1 MHVKKLFKKEK
12 IYRDLLNRYDNVVN
26 RKENIK
32 VLIHNINDTVLY
44 VKNTSMQKL
53 FPNAYL
59 DDEKK
64 YIYLFNNTEL
74 DDRFKL
80 SHRTSSKLLFP
91 KNEGESQ
98 LYSNIYPGKFGNNS
112 ININNV
118 KEISSKGQEKV
129 KLLIKNM
136 EKKHKTKKNKN
147 INKRKTKKII

>member
-1 MHVKKLFKKEK
+1 MLLSITYLFTHLQKSTYTSEHLSVLK
-12 IYRDLLNRYDNVVN
+12 IE
-26 RKENIK
+26 RKSIK
-32 VLIHNINDTVLY
+32 ILCSSSCYT
-44 VKNTSMQKL
+44 KL

-118 KEISSKGQEKV
+118 KEISSKRQEKV